1 MRALDI
7 LHTRLT
13 DAMEFMHS
21 ARWRALWLIT
31 QAVITGEQL
40 WLTALGRSRPGSA
53 QVKHGIKA
61 VDRLLGN
68 RPLFADRRLVYRGL
82 ASLIIPPGSRPVLLV
97 DVVEIRPR
105 WFALVASVP
114 FSGRSFVVYACVSRC
129 CKPKRAAIVRF
140 LRDLGQI
147 LPSSRPVLVTDAGF
161 ETPWFDAVADV
172 GWDFVGRVRNS
183 TKMLIDGKWV
193 GNKEV
198 HRRATNRPQNLG
210 RVAFPRSKPTERR
223 MVLAKKPQ
231 RGHRRRL
238 TRGGRISNKRVDHE
252 QRQNARE
259 PWLLATS
266 LTARPSIVVEI
277 FARRMR
283 IEQTFRDVKNF
294 RWGWSLRHCG
304 SRSRQRL
311 ELLLLVGALALLVQQ
326 IVGRAAENL
335 ELAREHQA
343 NTERRRRVLSIFVL
357 GGLVLRR
364 ADVDRVPAASVTV
377 ALWQLRNSTGQ
388 FDRGDR

>member
-7 LHTRLT
+7 LHSRLT
-13 DAMEFMHS
+13 EAMDFMHS
-21 ARWRALWLIT
+21 ARWRALWLVAR
-31 QAVITGEQL
+31 AVITGEQL

-53 QVKHGIKA
+53 HVKHSIKA
-61 VDRLLGN
+61 VDRLLGS
-68 RPLFADRRLVYRGL
+68 RQLFADRRLVYRGL
-82 ASLIIPPGSRPVLLV
+82 ASLIIPPGSCPIVLV

-114 FSGRSFVVYACVSRC
+114 FAGRSFVVYACVSRC
-129 CKPKRAAIVRF
+129 HKPRKPALVRF

-161 ETPWFDAVADV
+161 ESPWFDAVASV
-172 GWDFVGRVRNS
+172 GWDFVGRVRNA
-183 TKMLIDGKWV
+183 TKLLIDGKWV
-193 GNKEV
+193 GNKQV
-198 HRRATNRPQNLG
+198 HRRATNRARSLG
-210 RVAFPRSKPTERR
+210 CVAFPRNSPTKRR
-223 MVLAKKPQ
+223 MVLARKPKS
-231 RGHRRRL
+231 GHRRRY
-238 TRGGRISNKRVDHE
+238 TRGGRIGKRRVDHE
-252 QRQNARE
+252 QRRNARE

-266 LTARPSIVVEI
+266 LTSRPSIIVAI

-311 ELLLLVGALALLVQQ
+311 ELLLLIGALALLVQQ
-326 IVGRAAENL
+326 VIGRAAENL
-335 ELAREHQA
+335 NLAREHQA

-357 GGLVLRR
+357 GGLVLRG
-364 ADVDRVPAASVTV
+364 ADRHRVPQASISV
-377 ALWQLRNSTGQ
+377 ALRQLQKSTAQ
-388 FDRGDR
+388 FDPDDG